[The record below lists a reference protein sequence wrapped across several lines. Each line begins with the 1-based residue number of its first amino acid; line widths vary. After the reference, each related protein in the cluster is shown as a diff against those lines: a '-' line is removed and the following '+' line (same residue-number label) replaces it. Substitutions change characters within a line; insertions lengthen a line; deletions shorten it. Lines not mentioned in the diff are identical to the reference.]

1 MKIFEQNS
9 KLKWILFIIA
19 FALIGYFLWEVNKL
33 ISQLRIEE
41 KKKIELWANTISRKS
56 DLVQHTEN
64 FFKQV
69 KEEERKRVE
78 QFIEAHKIIL
88 QQPLDKELDF
98 YFRFISENRTIPV
111 IITDEFNNI
120 SLSQNI
126 DLPKNYNVL
135 VGDLYKEFT
144 QNPPLQY
151 EVYGMKFKL
160 YYTESRVYTNLHNVL
175 LDLSRSLIE
184 EVTVNYQL
192 AVADGFTVCWDTEVN
207 AFFFRA

>member
-111 IITDEFNNI
+111 IITDEF
-120 SLSQNI
+120 
-126 DLPKNYNVL
+126 
-135 VGDLYKEFT
+135 
-144 QNPPLQY
+144 
-151 EVYGMKFKL
+151 
-160 YYTESRVYTNLHNVL
+160 
-175 LDLSRSLIE
+175 
-184 EVTVNYQL
+184 
-192 AVADGFTVCWDTEVN
+192 
-207 AFFFRA
+207 